1 MCGNHSAPLI
11 NNIHERII
19 AKEKQNNTTSM
30 DLPFSPSMI
39 IEGGMDFMSA
49 CLDPN
54 EAVTSPTTH
63 STAHQG
69 KTRNRP
75 TKGSNTSFMSIDLDA
90 VANCFTLESVERYL
104 NCVTLPVD
112 PRSPNTRAV
121 DTFSFTKVHEE
132 GSKVVADSRQDSSH
146 PRKLVFSERDATELS
161 FMAEREA
168 VMNGDRMTDE
178 DMGNTLFQQWHR
190 TGWSSNAFAS
200 TPRASNYFHF
210 PTVLS
215 PQSNDGGIPS
225 RFEQDAKGT
234 DTGDPATYM
243 DVPGGLWSLA
253 SNDVSDDNETNVSAS
268 VSDYCN
274 DDECDHYEGIEVE
287 DEEEEKG
294 EKVGKEEED
303 LVMMLRSPTNKIK
316 SDSRSECQWNNVIV
330 EGPKDDLLWQDIN
343 NVHHFAPKA
352 ANDDPII
359 AAQRALTQASY
370 NCNYRTEEGNEED
383 DVLKVVSNET
393 DGHYFLADP
402 MESDGH
408 YFRDDPPGLTD
419 NEGRREAAKSSSSSS
434 STNGWDDGI
443 EFQLRDEYNGDI
455 HEESSLLPP
464 VNLEQNSKVSEQ
476 HTPPRLAHEL
486 TTTEPK
492 KYANQEEANRHF
504 DEIFSSFELSLNRH
518 VIPDDESPRVNLR
531 DMERQRPSPNHRNR
545 TKLSPLAAAAHK
557 MKSQG
562 IHKDTRQDEQH
573 GAHRGDCSSN
583 SSTFLES
590 TVIGRKLNHRP
601 SPPSSPAPSDTS
613 KRLASSD
620 VNASESLLD
629 RAARAL
635 LQAKQVNHRST
646 PSPRAPSDTSK
657 FSSSSNEIP
666 SESIIDHA
674 DNPIFQA
681 NEHRSNPPSLPAP
694 SDASKLLGSSDG
706 NASERLIDRAKKT
719 IDQANDTLESMEF
732 ANHVEMANINVP
744 TDNIDYNVDEI
755 DIDFEESCHQDEQ
768 LQDRSLEQSI
778 AQGRRRGIEHV
789 AEFDEDCPDDEK
801 IKMTQTI
808 EPNSFDEVSPNAECM
823 VMRDFAKGSKDA
835 GDDVVQDKMLGTS
848 CDEDSFGYG
857 EGNASFDSTVNWD
870 GLNYSMSDNMSMSV
884 NSPSL
889 GLVNSPTFKSTNI
902 RSISHA
908 TKRVE
913 GEANYSAAKNAN
925 EPPISPRS
933 SALSRVEDEQT
944 EVIANNNNAHSGLQ
958 KQKQDHIDD
967 IKTMSVNSPSLGLVN
982 SPTFKSTNIR
992 SISHATKRV
1001 EEEANYS
1008 AVKNAN
1014 EPPISP
1020 RSSALSHVEDE
1031 QTEVIANNNNAHSG
1045 LRKQKQDHIDD
1056 IKSSTKEHDPITST
1070 VMLSYLHKKK
1080 QVNLLSPRHG
1090 NDEWDSIEKIKRSH
1104 DQEIRN
1110 IRMIAEER
1118 IKTSSSPIVATSTS
1132 PKENVAP
1139 LSPNTSD
1146 VTTHHLDHVIN
1157 SAKKHDGFGWQRE
1170 PIEPMTPRSFDVNMQ
1185 QEVQSRIDAMREQHR
1200 MNMDKMRNALED
1212 RKDEGYRHEENHCG
1226 NDHATSTVPESNHSV
1241 VDEDKVAQCVG
1252 MWKWNAKRFDKAKER
1267 YSSWKTNIRTP
1278 TNHGE
1283 RETRRHFKFDD
1294 SFLEKDTLSP
1304 KVKELMLKNEEL
1316 EEEMRTILLSPKK
1329 SNVNEAQPSS
1339 PQHFHTPS
1347 SARYTTP
1354 RSVSHPLCTPSS
1366 ARCTTPIS
1374 NTGMLYQLHTILSEN
1389 FEEESELGIHTGL
1402 ITNVEGYL
1410 EKEKILQEHLLEELF

>member
-1 MCGNHSAPLI
+1 
-11 NNIHERII
+11 
-19 AKEKQNNTTSM
+19 
-30 DLPFSPSMI
+30 
-39 IEGGMDFMSA
+39 MSA

-75 TKGSNTSFMSIDLDA
+75 TKGSTTSFMSIDLDA

-121 DTFSFTKVHEE
+121 DTFSFTNVHEE
-132 GSKVVADSRQDSSH
+132 GSNVVADSRQDSSH
-146 PRKLVFSERDATELS
+146 PRKLVYSERDATELS

-168 VMNGDRMTDE
+168 VMNGDRMSDE

-200 TPRASNYFHF
+200 TPKASNYFHF

-225 RFEQDAKGT
+225 TFVQDAKGT
-234 DTGDPATYM
+234 DTEDPATVMTLM

-253 SNDVSDDNETNVSAS
+253 SNDVSDDNETSMSAS
-268 VSDYCN
+268 VSDYCH
-274 DDECDHYEGIEVE
+274 DDERDHYARIEVE

-294 EKVGKEEED
+294 EKMGKEEDD
-303 LVMMLRSPTNKIK
+303 LVMMMRSPTNEIK
-316 SDSRSECQWNNVIV
+316 SDSRTECQLNNVID

-343 NVHHFAPKA
+343 NVHHLAFKA

-359 AAQRALTQASY
+359 AAQRAITQASY
-370 NCNYRTEEGNEED
+370 NCNYRTEEGNEEHTEEVMED
-383 DVLKVVSNET
+383 DVQKVVSNET
-393 DGHYFLADP
+393 DGHYFQADLS
-402 MESDGH
+402 ESDGQ
-408 YFRDDPPGLTD
+408 YFQDDPPGLND
-419 NEGRREAAKSSSSSS
+419 NVGQREAAKSSSSSS
-434 STNGWDDGI
+434 SSSSANGWDDEI
-443 EFQLRDEYNGDI
+443 EFQLRDEHNGDI
-455 HEESSLLPP
+455 HEENSLLPP
-464 VNLEQNSKVSEQ
+464 VNSKISEQ
-476 HTPPRLAHEL
+476 HTLPTLAHEL
-486 TTTEPK
+486 TTTEPT

-518 VIPDDESPRVNLR
+518 VISDDESPRVHVR
-531 DMERQRPSPNHRNR
+531 DMERQRSSPNHRNR

-562 IHKDTRQDEQH
+562 IRKDTRQDEQH
-573 GAHRGDCSSN
+573 GAHRGDYSSN

-601 SPPSSPAPSDTS
+601 TPPSSPAPSDTS

-620 VNASESLLD
+620 VNASESLID
-629 RAARAL
+629 RATRAL
-635 LQAKQVNHRST
+635 FQAKQINHRST
-646 PSPRAPSDTSK
+646 PSPRAPK
-657 FSSSSNEIP
+657 LPSSSNEIP

-674 DNPIFQA
+674 DNPIFQV
-681 NEHRSNPPSLPAP
+681 NDHTHRSNPPSLPAP
-694 SDASKLLGSSDG
+694 SDASKFLGSSDG

-719 IDQANDTLESMEF
+719 IDQANDTLESMEY
-732 ANHVEMANINVP
+732 AYHLEMANINVP
-744 TDNIDYNVDEI
+744 NDNIDYNVDEI

-768 LQDRSLEQSI
+768 LQDRSLQQSI
-778 AQGRRRGIEHV
+778 AQGCERGIEHV
-789 AEFDEDCPDDEK
+789 AEVDEDCPDDEK
-801 IKMTQTI
+801 IEMTQTI
-808 EPNSFDEVSPNAECM
+808 EPNSFDEISPNAECT
-823 VMRDFAKGSKDA
+823 VMRDFGKGSKDA
-835 GDDVVQDKMLGTS
+835 GDDGVLDKKLGTS
-848 CDEDSFGYG
+848 CDEDSFDYG

-870 GLNYSMSDNMSMSV
+870 GLNYSMSDNMSMSI
-884 NSPSL
+884 NSQSL
-889 GLVNSPTFKSTNI
+889 GLLNSPTFKSTNI

-913 GEANYSAAKNAN
+913 EDANCSASKNAN

-944 EVIANNNNAHSGLQ
+944 EVIAFINNAHSGLQ
-958 KQKQDHIDD
+958 KQKQDHNDD
-967 IKTMSVNSPSLGLVN
+967 V
-982 SPTFKSTNIR
+982 
-992 SISHATKRV
+992 
-1001 EEEANYS
+1001 
-1008 AVKNAN
+1008 
-1014 EPPISP
+1014 
-1020 RSSALSHVEDE
+1020 
-1031 QTEVIANNNNAHSG
+1031 
-1045 LRKQKQDHIDD
+1045 
-1056 IKSSTKEHDPITST
+1056 KSSTKEHHPITST
-1070 VMLSYLHKKK
+1070 DMISYLHKKK
-1080 QVNLLSPRHG
+1080 QVNPLSPRHG
-1090 NDEWDSIEKIKRSH
+1090 NDAWDSIERIKRSH

-1110 IRMIAEER
+1110 IRMIAEET
-1118 IKTSSSPIVATSTS
+1118 IKTRSSPILATSTS

-1146 VTTHHLDHVIN
+1146 VTTHHLEHVITP
-1157 SAKKHDGFGWQRE
+1157 AEKHDGYGWQRE
-1170 PIEPMTPRSFDVNMQ
+1170 PMEPMTPRSFDVNMQ
-1185 QEVQSRIDAMREQHR
+1185 KEVQSRIDSMREQHR
-1200 MNMDKMRNALED
+1200 MNMDKMRDALKD
-1212 RKDEGYRHEENHCG
+1212 RKDEGYRYEENHCG
-1226 NDHATSTVPESNHSV
+1226 NDHATSTVAESNLSD

-1278 TNHGE
+1278 PNHE
-1283 RETRRHFKFDD
+1283 ESETRSHFKFDD
-1294 SFLEKDTLSP
+1294 FFLEKDTRSP
-1304 KVKELMLKNEEL
+1304 RVKELMLKNEEL

-1366 ARCTTPIS
+1366 ARCTTPI
-1374 NTGMLYQLHTILSEN
+1374 LHTILSES
-1389 FEEESELGIHTGL
+1389 FEQESELGIHTGL

-1410 EKEKILQEHLLEELF
+1410 EKDNTLQEHLLEEIF